1 MVSLWFPL
9 ANLTDSPFEAV
20 KVSQGC
26 YGYWETIQ
34 LNDCKRIKLVF
45 IIFGPGGYLSV
56 SQWMRGPRSTGEWY
70 DIRRER
76 YSNIAIDNL
85 IEEDQSRISTPLL
98 EGTPSELPYH
108 VLDA

>member
-1 MVSLWFPL
+1 MS
-9 ANLTDSPFEAV
+9 
-20 KVSQGC
+20 
-26 YGYWETIQ
+26 
-34 LNDCKRIKLVF
+34 
-45 IIFGPGGYLSV
+45 
-56 SQWMRGPRSTGEWY
+56 GPRSTGEWY

-108 VLDA
+108 VCDA